1 MGDFKKTD
9 EKRREREAK
18 ANQEL
23 ADDTRRRNWVLLL
36 TNIVLFSALVAL
48 LVR

>member
-9 EKRREREAK
+9 EKRREREAIT
-18 ANQEL
+18 NQKR

-36 TNIVLFSALVAL
+36 TNIVLFLALISL